1 MLGALFALMDGEMLS
16 AFPGVLLVAAETRV
30 VEAVQPEAT
39 PRQVSFRKIFCTVPG
54 VSVVPSG
61 EASTNTPK
69 RWLALSTGKD
79 SEPPGRLVMIGEPG
93 VNTENDSLF
102 EAPGPG
108 VTAVIWFVP
117 VVLRLAAGM
126 KEAIPPEPMNMVVG
140 RGLPFHCAIVQGDKL
155 FPFKVSAIAG
165 PV

>member
-1 MLGALFALMDGEMLS
+1 MDGETLS
-16 AFPGVLLVAAETRV
+16 PLAGLPPVPAETRV

-39 PRQVSFRKIFCTVPG
+39 PRQVSFRKIFCVVPG
-54 VSVVPSG
+54 VSVVPVG

-69 RWLALSTGKD
+69 RWLALMTGED
-79 SEPPGRLVMIGEPG
+79 NGAPGTLVIVGDPG
-93 VNTENDSLF
+93 VNTANGSLF
-102 EAPGPG
+102 EVPGPG

-117 VVLRLAAGM
+117 VAPRLAAGM
-126 KEAIPPEPMNMVVG
+126 KEAIPPEPINIVAG
-140 RGLPFHCAIVQGDKL
+140 KGLPFHSATVQGDNP